1 MITMYSTGCPNCRV
15 LKMRL
20 DKYHVEYRLCEDI
33 EEMQKRGITT
43 LPALDV
49 DGRFMNFLESIQ
61 YLKEHYE
68 EEA

>member
-1 MITMYSTGCPNCRV
+1 MITLYSTGCPNCRM

-20 DKYHVEYRLCEDI
+20 DKYHVEYTVCENVD
-33 EEMQKRGITT
+33 EMRSKGISTV
-43 LPALDV
+43 PALDV
-49 DGRFMNFLESIQ
+49 DGHLMNFSESIQ